1 MTNLP
6 LTQFDLLMSWPSSE
20 TNLHQRS
27 ISVYEEFFNPTIQ
40 EEMICQPN
48 TPPCLLNTGY
58 MPYSTSEPLLNY
70 LKTEQD
76 HSVPYL
82 ENLNGNISYCESDDD
97 SIVSPYAYSPRM
109 SISDD
114 TPLLTPDVFMP
125 MYDIES
131 IMMHYMKNFEETSL
145 QTACETTKE
154 NSSHMV
160 PLTRSNLIS
169 AQENFLSQLENKQ
182 TPVDTQTIKKKTSRS
197 HNKNTLTKCPYE
209 GCQRTFQRTH
219 NLRTHMRIHIH
230 PKPYNCSHCERSF
243 SRRHDLERH
252 VRVHTGD
259 RPYSCPCCARSFA
272 RTDALRRHL
281 KMEEACRQS
290 PQVQSLKNKR
300 RYADL

>member
-1 MTNLP
+1 MSTIP
-6 LTQFDLLMSWPSSE
+6 ATPFDMLLSWQNE
-20 TNLHQRS
+20 QMLFHQRP
-27 ISVYEEFFNPTIQ
+27 ISVYEDLFKPAEQ
-40 EEMICQPN
+40 EMISQPN
-48 TPPCLLNTGY
+48 TSSGLLSCGY
-58 MPYSTSEPLLNY
+58 FPYSASEPMVNY
-70 LKTEQD
+70 LTSSHQD
-76 HSVPYL
+76 SPGPYL
-82 ENLNGNISYCESDDD
+82 DNLNGNISHCESDDE

-109 SISDD
+109 STSDD
-114 TPLLTPDVFMP
+114 SKLLSPDVFMP
-125 MYDIES
+125 IFDFNPIVLQYVKPYEEPTS
-131 IMMHYMKNFEETSL
+131 KPNF
-145 QTACETTKE
+145 
-154 NSSHMV
+154 V

-169 AQENFLSQLENKQ
+169 AQENYLSQQEQKQ
-182 TPVDTQTIKKKTSRS
+182 VPADSQGMKNKKTSRS
-197 HNKNTLTKCPYE
+197 NNKNTVTKCPYE

>member
-1 MTNLP
+1 MNPISITP
-6 LTQFDLLMSWPSSE
+6 VDMFMSWQDEQS
-20 TNLHQRS
+20 LFQQRS
-27 ISVYEEFFNPTIQ
+27 ISVYEDLMKQADQEFIPQ
-40 EEMICQPN
+40 SSSA
-48 TPPCLLNTGY
+48 PCLLDCGY
-58 MPYSTSEPLLNY
+58 MPYSSSEAMMNY
-70 LKTEQD
+70 FPGND
-76 HSVPYL
+76 NSGSYL
-82 ENLNGNISYCESDDD
+82 DTANGNISHYESDDD
-97 SIVSPYAYSPRM
+97 SIVSPYTHSPQM
-109 SISDD
+109 SSSGDNNAM
-114 TPLLTPDVFMP
+114 LSPDVFMP
-125 MYDIES
+125 VFDFDPMVLQYS
-131 IMMHYMKNFEETSL
+131 KPFEETPK
-145 QTACETTKE
+145 QCTAITTA
-154 NSSHMV
+154 SSNQI
-160 PLTRSNLIS
+160 PLTRNNLIS
-169 AQENFLSQLENKQ
+169 AQESFLSQQEQ
-182 TPVDTQTIKKKTSRS
+182 TQPQVDSQNIKSKKTTRNNS
-197 HNKNTLTKCPYE
+197 KNAVTKCPYD

>member
-1 MTNLP
+1 MNPISITP
-6 LTQFDLLMSWPSSE
+6 VDMFMSWQDE
-20 TNLHQRS
+20 QLLFQQRS
-27 ISVYEEFFNPTIQ
+27 ISVYEDLMKQADQEFIPQ
-40 EEMICQPN
+40 SSSA
-48 TPPCLLNTGY
+48 PCLLDCGY
-58 MPYSTSEPLLNY
+58 MPYSSSEAMMNY
-70 LKTEQD
+70 FPGHD
-76 HSVPYL
+76 NSGSYL
-82 ENLNGNISYCESDDD
+82 DTPNGNISHYESDDD
-97 SIVSPYAYSPRM
+97 SIVSPYTYSPQM
-109 SISDD
+109 STSGDN
-114 TPLLTPDVFMP
+114 TAMLSPDVFMP
-125 MYDIES
+125 VFDFDPMVLQYSKPFD
-131 IMMHYMKNFEETSL
+131 ETSK
-145 QTACETTKE
+145 QSTTTSAS
-154 NSSHMV
+154 NQI
-160 PLTRSNLIS
+160 PLTRNNLIS
-169 AQENFLSQLENKQ
+169 AQESFLSQQEQ
-182 TPVDTQTIKKKTSRS
+182 TQPPVDSQCTKNKKTTRNN
-197 HNKNTLTKCPYE
+197 NKNTVTKCPYD

>member
-1 MTNLP
+1 
-6 LTQFDLLMSWPSSE
+6 
-20 TNLHQRS
+20 
-27 ISVYEEFFNPTIQ
+27 
-40 EEMICQPN
+40 
-48 TPPCLLNTGY
+48 
-58 MPYSTSEPLLNY
+58 
-70 LKTEQD
+70 
-76 HSVPYL
+76 
-82 ENLNGNISYCESDDD
+82 
-97 SIVSPYAYSPRM
+97 
-109 SISDD
+109 
-114 TPLLTPDVFMP
+114 
-125 MYDIES
+125 
-131 IMMHYMKNFEETSL
+131 MMHYMKTFEETSL
-145 QTACETTKE
+145 QTACETTKDT
-154 NSSHMV
+154 SSHMV